1 MHFNYVFNQFTRL
14 FRLFLR
20 GQVTRHGFTLIGA
33 PRRICVCPKFLLLL
47 QCFSNPR
54 FLPFLSDPSPVLLH
68 LFRLYLYGSSMPVRV
83 MISRFQQIPR
93 RFGMHV
99 IANQLP
105 GILRGTNPS
114 SDGRN
119 PPSHYLEEAR
129 LALCLRSSRLFIQAG
144 SLLHISPSWL
154 SSSSLFPEVSV
165 GDFRLPV
172 TPGVSS
178 LAESTGDWCQSA
190 RLLGLDSG

>member
-1 MHFNYVFNQFTRL
+1 MLLRKSGFSRPASRNLFPTSVVEHIFLSFVFGDPVFRNLRQFTRL

-33 PRRICVCPKFLLLL
+33 PRRICFCPKFLLLL

-54 FLPFLSDPSPVLLH
+54 FLPFLSDRAPVPLH

-83 MISRFQQIPR
+83 MISRFQQMPR

-105 GILRGTNPS
+105 GILRGTNSS
-114 SDGRN
+114 SDGRK
-119 PPSHYLEEAR
+119 PP
-129 LALCLRSSRLFIQAG
+129 IP
-144 SLLHISPSWL
+144 LLGGG
-154 SSSSLFPEVSV
+154 SSSSLFEVVKAFHPS
-165 GDFRLPV
+165 RESIPY
-172 TPGVSS
+172 
-178 LAESTGDWCQSA
+178 LAIVA
-190 RLLGLDSG
+190 FFFVLIP

>member
-1 MHFNYVFNQFTRL
+1 MFYGLAALHRGQESFRRTIFVSPCALGLASTDGEVQFCTCNHGFNQFTRL

-33 PRRICVCPKFLLLL
+33 PRRICFCPKFLLLL

-54 FLPFLSDPSPVLLH
+54 FLPFLSDRAPVPLH

-83 MISRFQQIPR
+83 MISRFQQMPR

-114 SDGRN
+114 SDGRK
-119 PPSHYLEEAR
+119 PP
-129 LALCLRSSRLFIQAG
+129 IP
-144 SLLHISPSWL
+144 LLGGG
-154 SSSSLFPEVSV
+154 SSSSLFEVVKAFHPS
-165 GDFRLPV
+165 RESIPY
-172 TPGVSS
+172 
-178 LAESTGDWCQSA
+178 LAIVA
-190 RLLGLDSG
+190 FFFVLIP